1 MNMLVFLGLDIIA
14 LQDALKSNV
23 KKLFRSVY
31 DDPVRKNNV
40 KSEDFKTVFRVKLC
54 SLARKLTHEPTFF
67 KPFLCRRYTYLQYM
81 SKPAFPNIFL
91 K

>member
-1 MNMLVFLGLDIIA
+1 MLVFLGSKLID
-14 LQDALKSNV
+14 LHSTYLYNV
-23 KKLFRSVY
+23 KNLFHSVY
-31 DDPVRKNNV
+31 DNLMRKNNV
-40 KSEDFKTVFRVKLC
+40 KSEDFKAVVRVKLC

>member
-14 LQDALKSNV
+14 LQDAFKSNV

-40 KSEDFKTVFRVKLC
+40 KSEDFKTVVRVKLC
-54 SLARKLTHEPTFF
+54 SLARKLTHEPPVF
-67 KPFLCRRYTYLQYM
+67 
-81 SKPAFPNIFL
+81 
-91 K
+91 

>member
-14 LQDALKSNV
+14 LQDAFKSNV

-40 KSEDFKTVFRVKLC
+40 KSEDFRAVVRVKLC
-54 SLARKLTHEPTFF
+54 SLSRKLTHEPPIF